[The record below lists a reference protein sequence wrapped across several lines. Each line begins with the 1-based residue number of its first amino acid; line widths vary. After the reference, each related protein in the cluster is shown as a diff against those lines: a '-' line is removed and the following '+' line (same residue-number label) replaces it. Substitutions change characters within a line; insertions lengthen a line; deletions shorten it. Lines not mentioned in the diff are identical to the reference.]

1 MDTDTAINTVT
12 AIPISITMVM
22 AMGMEETKIKKCM
35 THFCPNKKTTA
46 DRWFFYECYFLK
58 KIISVEILESIPTEL
73 LVFLKG
79 LSF

>member
-1 MDTDTAINTVT
+1 MAMAMDTDTAINTVT

-46 DRWFFYECYFLK
+46 LRWFFYL
-58 KIISVEILESIPTEL
+58 
-73 LVFLKG
+73 
-79 LSF
+79 